1 MYFVAQNFVV
11 LNLMRMILTLAV
23 LAGFSLPGVSASL
36 VESNT
41 ASTTIEIGKLTPA
54 QQRAVRL
61 DQLFGELHQ
70 QGVGEN
76 AVQAETEIW
85 RLWAKNDSP
94 TAEALIANASI
105 AMAVQDY
112 DASEQILIQLIE
124 TYPTF
129 AEGWNRRAILY
140 FAMKRYDASLI
151 DIGHVLELE
160 PRHFGALAGKGMILR
175 AQGKHDEALAAFKE
189 ALAMD
194 PHMETVKAAIKDLE
208 KSDPKI

>member
-1 MYFVAQNFVV
+1 
-11 LNLMRMILTLAV
+11 MRKILTLV
-23 LAGFSLPGVSASL
+23 LLVSLQGVASA
-36 VESNT
+36 ET
-41 ASTTIEIGKLTPA
+41 STTTSQSVEVPKLSPA
-54 QQRAVRL
+54 QARALRL

-70 QGVGEN
+70 QGLGEN
-76 AVQAETEIW
+76 AVQAEAEIW

-105 AMAVQDY
+105 AMAVRDY
-112 DASEQILIQLIE
+112 DASEQILTQLIE
-124 TYPTF
+124 TYPSF

-140 FAMKRYDASLI
+140 FAIKRYDASLI

-175 AQGKHDEALAAFKE
+175 AQGKHDQALAAFND
-189 ALAMD
+189 ALTMD

-208 KSDPKI
+208 KVDPKI

>member
-1 MYFVAQNFVV
+1 MRKILALAFIVGFHGPNFAD
-11 LNLMRMILTLAV
+11 T
-23 LAGFSLPGVSASL
+23 
-36 VESNT
+36 SNT
-41 ASTTIEIGKLTPA
+41 ASTTVEIQKLTPA
-54 QQRAVRL
+54 QARAVRL

-76 AVQAETEIW
+76 IVQAESEIW

-94 TAEALIANASI
+94 TAEALITNASI
-105 AMAVQDY
+105 AMAVKDY
-112 DASEQILIQLIE
+112 DASEQILSQLIE

-151 DIGHVLELE
+151 DIGHVLDLE

-175 AQGKHDEALAAFKE
+175 ATGKHDEALAAFKE

-194 PHMETVKAAIKDLE
+194 PHMETVKTAIKELE
-208 KSDPKI
+208 RTDQKI

>member
-1 MYFVAQNFVV
+1 MLINAMRLFLAFTIFASLNVSSFADTTVV
-11 LNLMRMILTLAV
+11 SN
-23 LAGFSLPGVSASL
+23 SASTS
-36 VESNT
+36 VEVQ
-41 ASTTIEIGKLTPA
+41 KLTPA

-76 AVQAETEIW
+76 VVQAETEIW

-105 AMAVQDY
+105 AMAVKDY
-112 DASEQILIQLIE
+112 DASEQILVQLIE
-124 TYPTF
+124 SYPTF

-175 AQGKHDEALAAFKE
+175 EQGKHDEALAAFKE

-208 KSDPKI
+208 KADPKI

>member
-1 MYFVAQNFVV
+1 
-11 LNLMRMILTLAV
+11 MRKILIFALLA
-23 LAGFSLPGVSASL
+23 FSHGGAFADISNSASQS
-36 VESNT
+36 VEIAH
-41 ASTTIEIGKLTPA
+41 ASPA
-54 QQRAVRL
+54 QARALRL

-76 AVQAETEIW
+76 ALQAEAEIW

-105 AMAVQDY
+105 AMAVKDY
-112 DASEQILIQLIE
+112 DVSEQILTQLIE
-124 TYPTF
+124 TYPNF

-140 FAMKRYDASLI
+140 FAIKRYDASLI

-175 AQGKHDEALAAFKE
+175 ATGKHDEALAAFKE
-189 ALAMD
+189 ALIMD

-208 KSDPKI
+208 KTDPKI